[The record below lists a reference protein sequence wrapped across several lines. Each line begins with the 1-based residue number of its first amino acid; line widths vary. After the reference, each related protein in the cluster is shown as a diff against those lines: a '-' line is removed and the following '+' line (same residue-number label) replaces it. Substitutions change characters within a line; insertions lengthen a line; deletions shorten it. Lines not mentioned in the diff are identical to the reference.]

1 VVQDGSIAYVR
12 LPAIADQLPAGTSWV
27 KTNTRHPRGSVDLDQ
42 FHQLTGSDPRNTLD
56 LLRAVSGE
64 VETVGAGTVHGVST
78 THYRA
83 TIEPSDYA
91 KFVLAGK
98 RDQLGS
104 LADQLVARSG
114 IGAMPVD
121 VWVDGSGLVRK
132 LAISFAAKQPSTT
145 DVTEASM
152 TFELY
157 DLGEDVQIELPAAS
171 EVVDASA
178 LHP

>member
-1 VVQDGSIAYVR
+1 V
-12 LPAIADQLPAGTSWV
+12 P
-27 KTNTRHPRGSVDLDQ
+27 
-42 FHQLTGSDPRNTLD
+42 
-56 LLRAVSGE
+56 
-64 VETVGAGTVHGVST
+64 
-78 THYRA
+78 
-83 TIEPSDYA
+83 
-91 KFVLAGK
+91 AGK
-98 RDQLGS
+98 REELGS

-114 IGAMPVD
+114 SGAMPVD

-132 LAISFAAKQPSTT
+132 LAISFAATKAGTT

-157 DLGEDVQIELPAAS
+157 DLGEDVEIALPAAS